1 MLKYLNVNFFSS
13 NEVSIKMSFEI
24 GVNIFFFFL
33 FFLFLIPQQ
42 VSRWVEMQTGGKVFS
57 KLSQQE
63 NL

>member
-24 GVNIFFFFL
+24 GVNIFL